1 LDIALALWERADDE
15 RLNVENKVGEGLHFE
30 RESDKILCMSSIF
43 DGLSNIS
50 SLNSSVD
57 LMKLAQ
63 QNSSGLNSTSVST
76 DPSTFRIQME
86 QSFNQMLNILI
97 APSDSENEEN
107 SSDPLAFLNN
117 NNSDQSSLL
126 TQNSSVST
134 ILQQLNSLES
144 NSTLLGRTVTYLDSA
159 SNEQK
164 SAIVSKITFTSNLT
178 PVLNLSNGDTIAVGA
193 ITSVSN
199 S

>member
-1 LDIALALWERADDE
+1 MSAL
-15 RLNVENKVGEGLHFE
+15 
-30 RESDKILCMSSIF
+30 F

-63 QNSSGLNSTSVST
+63 QNSAGLNSTTLSN
-76 DPSTFRIQME
+76 DPATFQIQMQ
-86 QSFNQMLNILI
+86 QSFNQMLNMLI
-97 APSDSENEEN
+97 SPSDTENEEN
-107 SSDPLAFLNN
+107 KSDPFSFLT
-117 NNSDQSSLL
+117 NNSDQNSLL
-126 TQNSSVST
+126 TQQNSSVST
-134 ILQQLNSLES
+134 IMQKLNTLES
-144 NSTLLGRTVTYLDSA
+144 NSALLGRTVTYIDSA

-193 ITSVSN
+193 ITSIS
-199 S
+199 SS

>member
-1 LDIALALWERADDE
+1 M
-15 RLNVENKVGEGLHFE
+15 FE
-30 RESDKILCMSSIF
+30 
-43 DGLSNIS
+43 GLSNIS

-63 QNSSGLNSTSVST
+63 QNSTALNSTTLSN

-86 QSFNQMLNILI
+86 QSFNQMLNLLI
-97 APSDSENEEN
+97 YPNESEGEEEN
-107 SSDPLAFLNN
+107 SSDPLSFLTNN
-117 NNSDQSSLL
+117 NDQNSLL
-126 TQNSSVST
+126 TQSSSSVST
-134 ILQQLNSLES
+134 ILQQLNKLEG
-144 NSTLLGRTVTYLDSA
+144 NSTLLGKTVTYVDSA

-193 ITSVSN
+193 ISTVSN

>member
-1 LDIALALWERADDE
+1 MS
-15 RLNVENKVGEGLHFE
+15 GL
-30 RESDKILCMSSIF
+30 F

-63 QNSSGLNSTSVST
+63 QNSAGLNSTTLSN
-76 DPSTFRIQME
+76 DPATFQIQMQ
-86 QSFNQMLNILI
+86 QSFNQMLNMLI
-97 APSDSENEEN
+97 SPSDTENEEN
-107 SSDPLAFLNN
+107 KSDPFSFLT
-117 NNSDQSSLL
+117 NNSDQNSLL
-126 TQNSSVST
+126 TQQNSSVST
-134 ILQQLNSLES
+134 IMQQLNTLES
-144 NSTLLGRTVTYLDSA
+144 NSALLGRTVTYIDSA

-193 ITSVSN
+193 ITSIS
-199 S
+199 SS